1 MAHTNKEAVSHNMKL
16 IRSLTGL
23 SMNDFGKKLGGV
35 SKDQI
40 ASYEAGRALP
50 PTPTA
55 LRICDLAGIT
65 QEEFLTKSITK
76 EEIVKEMFVV
86 LNNAAEQQTGSN
98 QDVEELR
105 KVIETLK
112 STIEAQGRIIEM
124 QGRMMEQFSALVNR

>member
-1 MAHTNKEAVSHNMKL
+1 MTTINKEAVMHNMKL
-16 IRSLTGL
+16 VRSLTGM
-23 SMNDFGKKLGGV
+23 SMNEFGKKLGGV
-35 SKDQI
+35 TKDQI
-40 ASYEAGRALP
+40 ATYENGRANVP
-50 PTPTA
+50 QPVV
-55 LRICDLAGIT
+55 LRVCDLAGIT

-124 QGRMMEQFSALVNR
+124 QGRMMEQFSALVSR